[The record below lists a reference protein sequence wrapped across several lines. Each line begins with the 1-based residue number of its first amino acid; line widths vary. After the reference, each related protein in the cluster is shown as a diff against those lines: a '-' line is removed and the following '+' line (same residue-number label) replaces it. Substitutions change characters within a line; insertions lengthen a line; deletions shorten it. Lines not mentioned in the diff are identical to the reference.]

1 MSDNKN
7 SNKSLNIEETAELL
21 GAEKPRDLSQVH
33 LDPIGMQALAARV
46 SRRLST
52 KRGRPTDPS
61 WVMVRK
67 IPMKRE
73 TWDSLRDIAKET
85 SPTVA
90 PGQMGAVALEVGLG
104 ILLERRRGHMSKEVT
119 FVAAKLEIRDESWKE
134 ARQLC
139 PTINEERFW

>member
-1 MSDNKN
+1 MSDRKK
-7 SNKSLNIEETAELL
+7 NKSLTIEETIELL
-21 GAEKPRDLSQVH
+21 GAEKPRDIGQVH

-46 SRRLST
+46 SRRLSS

-73 TWDSLRDIAKET
+73 TWDSLSDIAKET
-85 SPTVA
+85 NPSIA

-104 ILLERRRGHMSKEVT
+104 ILLDRHRGRASKEVA
-119 FVAAKLEIRDESWKE
+119 FVAAKLEIRDESWEE